1 MSLNNHSRAVAA
13 ALYCARASNM
23 LVNSTLLPL
32 FELSGFC
39 GGDHARLIFVFGRTW
54 NEEFSFR
61 WRGIILGL
69 MKANELAIV
78 LRAA

>member
-1 MSLNNHSRAVAA
+1 
-13 ALYCARASNM
+13 M

-32 FELSGFC
+32 FELTSAFVVATTPDSFSFLG
-39 GGDHARLIFVFGRTW
+39 ARGTRSFR
-54 NEEFSFR
+54 FR